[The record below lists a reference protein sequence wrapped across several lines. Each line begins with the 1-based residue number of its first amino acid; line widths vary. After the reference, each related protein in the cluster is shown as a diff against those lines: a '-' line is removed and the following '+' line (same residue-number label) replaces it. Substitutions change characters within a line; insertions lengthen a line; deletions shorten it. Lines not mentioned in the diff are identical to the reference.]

1 MGDERGAE
9 RRIKVG
15 GVEVEE
21 RKVMNRE
28 VSRRRGARAPDS
40 QPGGPA
46 SQAQSGAGE
55 PGRGSELS
63 TLSAWVTS
71 IEITHDMNHL

>member
-1 MGDERGAE
+1 M
-9 RRIKVG
+9 G

-28 VSRRRGARAPDS
+28 VSKRRGARAPDR
-40 QPGGPA
+40 QAGGPE
-46 SQAQSGAGE
+46 SQAQSGAGG

-63 TLSAWVTS
+63 TLSAWVSS
-71 IEITHDMNHL
+71 IEITQDMNHL